1 MATVYPQIVTSS
13 DLLRSLIRLEELIPF
28 LKKQNAKSAA
38 IVNSKLY
45 GVLPFWQLL
54 KNANVHPV
62 IGLSVKV
69 EFNEDK
75 HLPVVLYAKTDE
87 GYRNLMKI
95 SSAISVKNTEQL
107 PLKWL
112 KGYRQG
118 LLMLIPATDQEWQ
131 IDFAEEAIAIG
142 KSIFTPERMYFGV
155 SRPLGRKS
163 EREEWVIEQS
173 MEHGVKIT
181 AMHFSHYIAE
191 SDAFAY
197 TAALAI
203 RTGRTL
209 AEIGPAQ
216 FDDGLSFIPSKEE
229 WKEWYTDQSEWLI
242 NTEEMLFSCKASP
255 IGEGRHMPKFPLQS
269 GQNAVDELQRL
280 CREGL
285 SERVP
290 HADREY
296 LERLTYE
303 LKTIAQMG
311 YSDYFLIV
319 SDFMKYARRNGIL
332 TGPGRGSSASSLVAY
347 TLFITDVDPLKYNL
361 LFERFL
367 NPERV
372 TMPDIDIDFADDR
385 RHEVIQYVAEKYGQ
399 HHTAQIITFGTLTAK
414 AAARDSGRIFGFESK
429 DLEQISKM
437 IPSRH
442 SITLKEAYEESGA
455 MKKWIGESEVR
466 KKWFT
471 TALSLE
477 GLPRHASTH
486 AAGVVLSPMPLV
498 EVVPVEAGSEDLY
511 LTQWPMQEVEAA
523 GLLKMDFLGLR
534 NLTILE
540 DIRKLIHNESN
551 HWVDFE
557 KIPLDDPKTF
567 DLLKSGDTSGVFQ
580 LESEGMR
587 NTLRQIRPTRFEDIV
602 AINALFRPGPM
613 DFIPVYARRKHG
625 EEAVEYAHPDLKPIL
640 EETYGVIVYQE
651 QIMQIASRMAGFTM
665 GEADIL
671 RRAVS
676 KKKREILDQERIH
689 FVTNSMEKGYSE
701 QTAQEVYDLI
711 VRFADYGFPKS
722 HAAAYSLISYYM
734 AFLKAN
740 FPPHFYAALSTNAI
754 GNPDKLAK
762 LLMEVKEKKI
772 AVLRPSILKSHSKF
786 SVENGAVRFGLSA
799 IKGIS
804 NQFLRKLF
812 EVRNT
817 KRNHWNDLFELA
829 VDLSAENFTR
839 KSLEPLIKAGAL
851 DDFHD
856 NRATLLAS
864 LDAAIMHAELV
875 RPTDSPDL
883 FSGDTFSFGKPK
895 YTETE
900 LIPHMSKLQFER
912 EVLGFYLSDHPAVF
926 IKRKLGRE
934 AVNLGDVS
942 LKKNGEFITVAGLMI
957 EIKRIR
963 TKKGESMAFV
973 TLQDE
978 TGSLSCTL
986 FPKEFAAMNVHL
998 KEWKTAGLSGSIE
1011 WRNGKPQLIVKK
1023 IMS

>member
-13 DLLRSLIRLEELIPF
+13 DLLKSLIRLEELIPF

-54 KNANVHPV
+54 KNENIHPV

-69 EFNEDK
+69 DFSEDQQ
-75 HLPVVLYAKTDE
+75 LPVVLYAETDE

-95 SSAISVKNTEQL
+95 SSAISVKNTQVL

-112 KGYRQG
+112 KGYQQG
-118 LLMLIPATDQEWQ
+118 LLMLIPATDHEWQ
-131 IDFAEEAIAIG
+131 GNFAEEAIEIG
-142 KSIFTPERMYFGV
+142 KSIFSPERLYFGV
-155 SRPLGRKS
+155 SRPLGQRS
-163 EREEWVIEQS
+163 DREEWVLKQS
-173 MEHGVKIT
+173 DAHGVKVT
-181 AMHFSHYIAE
+181 AMHFSHYLVE

-209 AEIGPAQ
+209 AEIGPSQ

-229 WKEWYTDQSEWLI
+229 WEDWYSDHSEWLM
-242 NTEEMLFSCKASP
+242 NTEKMLLSCKVNP
-255 IGEGRHMPKFPLQS
+255 LGEERHMPKFPLPTGQS
-269 GQNAVDELQRL
+269 ATDELQRL
-280 CREGL
+280 CMEGL

-290 HADREY
+290 HANKDYADR
-296 LERLTYE
+296 LMYE
-303 LKTIAQMG
+303 LKIIAQMG

-319 SDFMKYARRNGIL
+319 SDFMKYARRKGIL

-347 TLFITDVDPLKYNL
+347 TLYITDVDPLKYNL

-385 RHEVIQYVAEKYGQ
+385 RHEVIHYVAEKYGQ
-399 HHTAQIITFGTLTAK
+399 HHTAQIITFGTLSAK

-437 IPSRH
+437 IPNRQ
-442 SITLKEAYEESGA
+442 SITLKEAYEESDVL
-455 MKKWIGESEVR
+455 KKWISETEVR

-540 DIRKLIHNESN
+540 DIRKLIYNESN
-551 HWVDFE
+551 HWIDFE
-557 KIPLDDPKTF
+557 KIPLNDSRTF

-580 LESEGMR
+580 LESDGMR

-602 AINALFRPGPM
+602 AINALYRPGPM

-625 EEAVEYAHPDLKPIL
+625 EEEVIYAHPDLKPIL

-651 QIMQIASRMAGFTM
+651 QIMQIASRMAGFSM
-665 GEADIL
+665 GEADLL

-676 KKKREILDQERIH
+676 KKKREILDQERTH
-689 FVTNSMEKGYSE
+689 FVTNSLKKGYS
-701 QTAQEVYDLI
+701 QKTTQEVYDLI

-734 AFLKAN
+734 AYLKAN
-740 FPPHFYAALSTNAI
+740 FPSHFYSALLTNAI

-762 LLMEVKEKKI
+762 LLMEAKEKKI
-772 AVLRPSILKSHSKF
+772 AVLRPSILKSHSNF
-786 SVENGAVRFGLSA
+786 TVENGAVRFGLSA
-799 IKGIS
+799 IKGVS

-812 EVRNT
+812 EVRKAKGNVW
-817 KRNHWNDLFELA
+817 HDIFELA

-856 NRATLLAS
+856 NRAALLAT

-875 RPTDSPDL
+875 RPTNSPDL
-883 FSGDTFSFGKPK
+883 FSGESFSFGKPK

-900 LIPHMSKLQFER
+900 PIPHMSKLQFER
-912 EVLGFYLSDHPAVF
+912 EVLGFYLSDHPAVY
-926 IKRKLGRE
+926 IKRRLGND
-934 AVNLGDVS
+934 AVNLADVS
-942 LKKNGEFITVAGLMI
+942 LKKNSEYITVAGLI
-957 EIKRIR
+957 TEIKRIR

-978 TGSLSCTL
+978 TGTLSCTF
-986 FPKEFAAMNVHL
+986 FPKEFAAMNIHL
-998 KEWKTAGLSGSIE
+998 KEWKTAALSGSVE
-1011 WRNGKPQLIVKK
+1011 WRNGNPQLIVKK
-1023 IMS
+1023 IRS